1 MLKDSRDCHVT
12 TNNHMA
18 HKVFLEGMDLYLGL
32 DQDGTQKFNEAL
44 EYDNEFSLAYIM
56 LARQYAV
63 NGSPDKSKTN
73 LNFSRD
79 IFLDVGKAKKLLKF
93 RPESLD
99 NNLKRMFQNVK

>member
-1 MLKDSRDCHVT
+1 
-12 TNNHMA
+12 MA
-18 HKVFLEGMDLYLGL
+18 LKVFLEGMDLYLGL

-73 LNFSRD
+73 LN
-79 IFLDVGKAKKLLKF
+79 LAKKFSGKSSKREQGSVSYTHLPLPPILL
-93 RPESLD
+93 
-99 NNLKRMFQNVK
+99 V

>member
-12 TNNHMA
+12 TNNQMA
-18 HKVFLEGMDLYLGL
+18 HKVFLEGMDLYLAL

-63 NGSPDKSKTN
+63 NDKPDKSKKKFK
-73 LNFSRD
+73 FS
-79 IFLDVGKAKKLLKF
+79 KKI
-93 RPESLD
+93 
-99 NNLKRMFQNVK
+99 Q